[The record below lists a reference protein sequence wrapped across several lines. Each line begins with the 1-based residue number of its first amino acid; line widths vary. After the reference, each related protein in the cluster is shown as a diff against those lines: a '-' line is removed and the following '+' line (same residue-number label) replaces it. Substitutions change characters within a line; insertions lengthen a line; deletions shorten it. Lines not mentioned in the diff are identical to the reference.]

1 MAILD
6 DQLEQLPKGSLI
18 KIIKDI
24 HNDYEQ
30 FSKDTIVEEIRVHN
44 KIKKARLKVLILN
57 ELKADARREEQ

>member
-24 HNDYEQ
+24 HNDYEK
-30 FSKDTIVEEIRVHN
+30 FSRDTIVEEIQIHN

>member
-24 HNDYEQ
+24 HNDYEK
-30 FSKDTIVEEIRVHN
+30 FSSDTIIEEIRVHN
-44 KIKKARLKVLILN
+44 KIKKARLKMIIFN
-57 ELKADARREEQ
+57 ELKAEARREEQ